1 MEQKNK
7 FIRLLGGFKK
17 QTNDTGNM
25 QLGLKKFNSAAMSK
39 DEEEHLNQK
48 LETQYQQ
55 AFDTSRKRKGFGLG
69 YDASQDKD
77 IKKFHIDKEKP
88 SKSIKFE

>member
-1 MEQKNK
+1 MN
-7 FIRLLGGFKK
+7 
-17 QTNDTGNM
+17 
-25 QLGLKKFNSAAMSK
+25 K
-39 DEEEHLNQK
+39 DEEEKLNQK

-69 YDASQDKD
+69 YDASHDKR
-77 IKKFHIDKEKP
+77 IKNLHIDIEQP

>member
-1 MEQKNK
+1 MNK
-7 FIRLLGGFKK
+7 
-17 QTNDTGNM
+17 
-25 QLGLKKFNSAAMSK
+25 S
-39 DEEEHLNQK
+39 EEEKLNKK

-69 YDASQDKD
+69 YDASEDTNV
-77 IKKFHIDKEKP
+77 KKFHIDVEQK